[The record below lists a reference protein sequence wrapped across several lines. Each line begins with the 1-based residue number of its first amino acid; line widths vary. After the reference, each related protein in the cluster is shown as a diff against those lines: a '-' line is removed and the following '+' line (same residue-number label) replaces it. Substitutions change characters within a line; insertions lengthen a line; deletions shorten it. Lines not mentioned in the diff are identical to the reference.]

1 MNPVHASY
9 LTLSFILILSAHLHL
24 DLRSGLFPLGFPA
37 ETLYA
42 SLLSPIRATCP
53 TLLIQELL
61 TTSTSLQLG
70 IPRGFFFQIFQIL
83 ILPRLIHAFGVS

>member
-1 MNPVHASY
+1 MEQSPSSEANRFSASQEIPRILQNTKFHYRIHNNHPFFPILSQMNPVHASY

-42 SLLSPIRATCP
+42 SLLSPIRAT
-53 TLLIQELL
+53 
-61 TTSTSLQLG
+61 
-70 IPRGFFFQIFQIL
+70 F
-83 ILPRLIHAFGVS
+83 